1 MAEFGI
7 RDDRKLYPDK
17 FQIAYNEIVNILR
30 DKGFTLS
37 EAKTLFSIIENRTA
51 DSAKI

>member
-7 RDDRKLYPDK
+7 RGDGRIYPDK
-17 FQIAYNEIVNILR
+17 FQIAYNEIINILR

-37 EAKTLFSIIENRTA
+37 EAKTLFSIIENRTM